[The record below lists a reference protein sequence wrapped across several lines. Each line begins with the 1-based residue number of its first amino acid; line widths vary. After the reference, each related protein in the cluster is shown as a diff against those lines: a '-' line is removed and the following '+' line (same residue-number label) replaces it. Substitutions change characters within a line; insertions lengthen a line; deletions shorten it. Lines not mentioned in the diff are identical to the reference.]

1 MKIPISIKLII
12 ITSLLLI
19 GVTVPVSIKTSSI
32 TKEKLVDAQQDNNI
46 ELAKAKS
53 REIDHIFSGLKDK
66 ISLNGR
72 LLLSLKETEEM
83 LSTQASN
90 ANAMQNYNNLKR
102 DIDNN
107 FNLDSF
113 ILGIE
118 AYKFENSMATKL
130 NAKYKAKTEAN
141 MVYNEQAV
149 KYFRKYYPIYY
160 TKIVEG
166 KGNMILLNSSIKGY
180 EPVLTIGLPLIR
192 DAANKITHVVI
203 ADISLSVLQK
213 TVSEN
218 GTTSSFFITDANG
231 ITLADVDETKVINKV
246 NISDQDIVS
255 YAKESIMANG
265 MKYIKDKKTRK
276 AFYAAFSKTSFGPI
290 VFAQLDENVILAVID
305 ELNLNIIRI
314 VGYFLSGTLFLI
326 FLFSMSLTQPLE
338 KLTSLIRLVSKG
350 NFNVKAALQINSFLK
365 DEVRELAVAFD
376 QMTEGLKERDK
387 VKNLFNKFHGS
398 SITEDLMKKD
408 VIIGGQSKEVI
419 VFFSDI
425 RGFTAFSEKKKPEEV
440 VKMLN
445 EYFAVMVKIINS
457 HGGIVDKFIGDA
469 IMAVWGVPKS
479 SNKDAHNAVKACL
492 EMRKALA
499 ELNDKRLARSESPIQ
514 IGMGLHYGS
523 AISGT
528 IGSEERMEYTII
540 GNTVN
545 TGSRIE
551 SSTKAFGSDLL
562 VSDTVI
568 EKVGSDFLAEY
579 AGSAEVKGRSE
590 PLKLHKIRGFKK
602 PDGEYEVIVT
612 PYSDYEPEA
621 ADKVKIAA

>member
-46 ELAKAKS
+46 ELAKGKS

-408 VIIGGQSKEVI
+408 VSIGGQSKEVI